1 MTSLNQVNLIG
12 RLGKKVEVRTMQSG
26 KRVASFSLAVD
37 QSYKKDGQK
46 VEKTE
51 WVKVVVFQEGLIKI
65 LESYTSQGSLIY
77 ISGALQTRK
86 YVDNSGVERHI
97 TEVVLQGFD
106 CKIQLLDTKKESGE
120 QEVKQE
126 VKEEKELVEREIDDP
141 DIPF

>member
-12 RLGKKVEVRTMQSG
+12 RIGKKGEVRTMGNG

-37 QSYKKDGQK
+37 QSYRKDGQK

-51 WVKVVVFQEGLIKI
+51 WVNIVVFQEGLVKL
-65 LESYTSQGSLIY
+65 LEAYTDKGSLIY
-77 ISGALQTRK
+77 VSGSLQTRK
-86 YVDNSGVERHI
+86 WTDNKGVERYS

-106 CKIQLLDTKKESGE
+106 CKIQLLGSKKESGG

-126 VKEEKELVEREIDDP
+126 VQEKELVESEIDD

>member
-1 MTSLNQVNLIG
+1 MTSLNQCNFIG
-12 RLGKKVEVRTMQSG
+12 RLGKRAEVRTMQSG

-77 ISGALQTRK
+77 VSGSLQTRK
-86 YVDNSGVERHI
+86 YVDKSGVERYM

-106 CKIQLLDTKKESGE
+106 CKIQLLDSKKESGE